1 MFQPGSAISAHSST
15 GSSRSNRAR
24 TRQYRTV
31 SHKSQ
36 VDESLFGQTN
46 KPAKNRNNS
55 HIVEEEDIFTA
66 PPQRK
71 SGTRKPKKETVQVI
85 TKDLIR
91 NLM

>member
-1 MFQPGSAISAHSST
+1 MHSSA
-15 GSSRSNRAR
+15 GSTRSNRAK

-36 VDESLFGQTN
+36 VDESLFGQPS
-46 KPAKNRNNS
+46 KPTHNINNS
-55 HIVEEEDIFTA
+55 NTMVDDMFATE
-66 PPQRK
+66 PQPARQRR
-71 SGTRKPKKETVQVI
+71 SGNKKPKKETVQVI